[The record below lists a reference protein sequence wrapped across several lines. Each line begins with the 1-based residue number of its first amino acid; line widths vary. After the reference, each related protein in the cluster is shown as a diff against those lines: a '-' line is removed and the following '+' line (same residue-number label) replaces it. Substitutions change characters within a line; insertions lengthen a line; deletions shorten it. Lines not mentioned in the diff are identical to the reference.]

1 MTDVPNTFLTVSGL
15 LTGIVDALDTGI
27 VLLDDRHRI
36 RVWNTWMEWAS
47 GRQSAELSGK
57 SLWDAFPGLR
67 NTHLASAVE
76 DALDNGASS
85 VLSHTLHAQILPL
98 RLRDGQP
105 VTHSAIVRPFV
116 AGAERYCL
124 IQITDQTA
132 SANRERVLRERR
144 DERYRAVVGAA
155 QEAIVTTDIAGT
167 IQWMNGAAERHFGI
181 AQTEVVGNDI
191 GTLLAR
197 GDAGRWP
204 RGGTALAWSTQAAP
218 IEIRG
223 RRHDGTLFDA
233 ELSIGRWTSDGRTFL
248 TGILR
253 DVTERLRA
261 LDALQS
267 ALADKTILL
276 REINHRV
283 KNSLQ
288 LVSGL
293 LNLQVATVDSDV
305 ARAHLRDAAHRI
317 GAVARVHHRL
327 YQTDR
332 FHTIDFAV
340 FLRELCA
347 DLAKATGGAIAEM
360 RVDTDA
366 IEIPNDQ
373 ATPLGLVANELITNA
388 IKHSGTAR
396 PRVHVELGRDVDHFT
411 LTVSDEGPGLP
422 EGFDPRK
429 SRSLGMRIVTALVP
443 QVSGT
448 LEILPTGC
456 GAVFRVRVPLPDPV
470 PADAGPTR
478 IPEQGHVP

>member
-1 MTDVPNTFLTVSGL
+1 MTDVPNTFLPVA
-15 LTGIVDALDTGI
+15 GIVDALDIGI
-27 VLLDDRHRI
+27 VLLDDGQRI
-36 RVWNTWMEWAS
+36 RVWNSWMEWAS
-47 GRQSAELSGK
+47 GRRSAELSGK
-57 SLWDAFPGLR
+57 SLWDAFPERRETRLQ
-67 NTHLASAVE
+67 AAVE
-76 DALDNGASS
+76 DALGTGASS

-98 RLRDGQP
+98 RLRDGLP
-105 VTHSAIVRPFV
+105 VPHSAIVRPFV
-116 AGAERYCL
+116 DGAERYCL

-132 SANRERVLRERR
+132 AADRERVLRERR

-181 AQTEVVGNDI
+181 TQAEAVGNDI
-191 GTLLAR
+191 GILLAP
-197 GDAGRWP
+197 GNADRWP
-204 RGGTALAWSTQAAP
+204 CGGAALAWSTQAAP
-218 IEIRG
+218 IEIQG
-223 RRHDGTLFDA
+223 RRHDGSLFDA
-233 ELSIGRWTSDGRTFL
+233 ELSIGCWTSGGRTFV

-253 DVTERLRA
+253 DVTERLRV
-261 LDALQS
+261 LEALQS

-293 LNLQVATVDSDV
+293 LNLQVATVDSEV
-305 ARAHLRDAAHRI
+305 ARHHLRDAAHRI

-388 IKHSGTAR
+388 IKHGGATQ
-396 PRVHVELGRDVDHFT
+396 PRVHVTLERGVDHFT
-411 LTVSDEGPGLP
+411 LTVADEGPGLP
-422 EGFDPRK
+422 EGFDPRQ

-448 LEILPTGC
+448 LDVLPTGR
-456 GAVFRVRVPLPDPV
+456 GAVFRVKVPLPAGIE
-470 PADAGPTR
+470 PAI
-478 IPEQGHVP
+478 IPEQGRVP